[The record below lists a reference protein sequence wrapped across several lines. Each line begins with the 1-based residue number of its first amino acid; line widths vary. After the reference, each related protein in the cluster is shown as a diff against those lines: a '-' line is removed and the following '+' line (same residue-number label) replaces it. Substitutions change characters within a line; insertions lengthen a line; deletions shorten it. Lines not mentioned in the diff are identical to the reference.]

1 MAINGKQIRDL
12 DEQVFGS
19 ITDNHVIVID
29 SPNLTPSTTKSKRLP
44 IASVK
49 VLFGTLW
56 QSITGITSLITSEP
70 VKINTLITDKQS
82 FSPVINTQIIDLLL
96 GDVILLD
103 VTGVTGDLT
112 LTLNNPTDTG
122 AWEIILTEPLTTVD
136 IIFPAGTK
144 TLNGSGDTV
153 LGIAS
158 ATQRILFD
166 YNGTYFTI
174 LETGEVN

>member
-1 MAINGKQIRDL
+1 MANDILTRPVKAD
-12 DEQVFGS
+12 F
-19 ITDNHVIVID
+19 TDFFVYGAKTGGEEGRIL
-29 SPNLTPSTTKSKRLP
+29 SQNLLVS
-44 IASVK
+44 
-49 VLFGTLW
+49 GLW
-56 QSITGITSLITSEP
+56 QSVTGVTSLKTSEP

-96 GDVILLD
+96 GPVILLD

-158 ATQRILFD
+158 ATQRIIFD
-166 YNGTYFTI
+166 YNGTNFTI
-174 LETGEVN
+174 LATGEVN